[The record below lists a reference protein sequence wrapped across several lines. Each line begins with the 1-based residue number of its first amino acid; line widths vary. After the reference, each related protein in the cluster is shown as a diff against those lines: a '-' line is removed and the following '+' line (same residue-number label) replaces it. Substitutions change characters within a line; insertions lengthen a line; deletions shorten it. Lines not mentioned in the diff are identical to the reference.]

1 MVPPID
7 FHDPVE
13 AGPGGVSGAPRD
25 IDDPGCSARAEAVA
39 AGTGQGEPRRAL
51 AVSHNTVL
59 SGGIVRGFGEDDAAG
74 PAETGGIGRSAARYA
89 SLTALRICDGRE
101 ASNQLKTVIPL
112 FFTSIDV
119 NSALS
124 PVPESDGHG
133 SLSHG

>member
-74 PAETGGIGRSAARYA
+74 PARTEFNQAFGVRRGGNRRHRAQRGAVCLVDRVA
-89 SLTALRICDGRE
+89 D
-101 ASNQLKTVIPL
+101 PL
-112 FFTSIDV
+112 FFTSLDV
-119 NSALS
+119 NSALG